1 MNGMNRKSWTRRQVL
16 KGAGVSLALPWLET
30 FAPRTAHAQAAAA
43 KRRYLMLYFPNGTAE
58 FWHPTGAGSGDS
70 WKLSPILEPLAPVK
84 KYVTVLQNVGYQTAL
99 QKPNPSHSQLG
110 AGIAT
115 CTVPDGATARNGI
128 SVDQVIANGLKAS
141 PASTT
146 VFPSLQVGL
155 STMDSYPDGQHPAH
169 SRSISWASPTQ
180 PLYKVINPQAVFDS
194 MLAPAMKAAGTA
206 GPLDPEAEKRRLL
219 KKSALDYVIEQS
231 TALKTR
237 LSRSDVTRMDQFLT
251 SVKNIEQRVSSTAA
265 TMTAGC
271 KVGTRPPQAYSV
283 SAFTGSGNGMV
294 ANGYNRNTH
303 ADVMIDLVVMALQCD
318 LTRVLT
324 FMLDDARS
332 DFPYLFLKLRNFT
345 DGGSVEAT
353 AGVSNGNISDGLS
366 GFHGLQHAGD
376 RNDGFATIG
385 HWLTQKASSLA
396 QKLMA
401 STEGATNI
409 LDNTTIHFGSGMHGG
424 NHQGIDVPLALI
436 GGHGGALK
444 KDTYLN
450 FTTPQLMQN
459 VHLTI
464 IQKAMG
470 VTSATSFAGSTGIV
484 PELVA

>member
-1 MNGMNRKSWTRRQVL
+1 VALS
-16 KGAGVSLALPWLET
+16 LPWLET
-30 FAPRTAHAQAAAA
+30 LAPRSARAQAAAA
-43 KRRYLMLYFPNGTAE
+43 KRRYVMLYFPNGTAE
-58 FWHPTGAGSGDS
+58 FWHPTGTGSGDT

-84 KYVTVLQNVGYQTAL
+84 KYVTVLQNVGYHPGL

-110 AGIAT
+110 AGIST
-115 CTVPDGATARNGI
+115 CTVPDPAPAVCRNAI
-128 SVDQVIANGLKAS
+128 SVDQVIANALKAD
-141 PASTT
+141 PATKT
-146 VFPSLQVGL
+146 VFPSLQLGL

-169 SRSISWASPTQ
+169 SRSISWASATQ

-194 MLAPAMKAAGTA
+194 MLAPAMAAAGTA
-206 GPLDPEAEKRRLL
+206 TAPDPAAERRRLL

-237 LSRSDVTRMDQFLT
+237 LSKSDVTRMDQFLT
-251 SVKNIEQRVSSTAA
+251 SVKNIEARVSATAS

-283 SAFTGSGNGMV
+283 STFTGSGQGMV
-294 ANGYNRNTH
+294 MNGYNRNTH
-303 ADVMIDLVVMALQCD
+303 ADVMIYLAVMALQCD
-318 LTRVLT
+318 LTRVMT

-353 AGVSNGNISDGLS
+353 SSVSNGNISDGLS

-376 RNDGFATIG
+376 RNDGFATIN
-385 HWLTQKASSLA
+385 HWLTQKASSFA

-401 STEGATNI
+401 STEGTTNV

-424 NHQGIDVPLALI
+424 NHAGVDVPIALI

-450 FTTPQLMQN
+450 FASAQMMQN

-464 IQKAMG
+464 MQKAFGM
-470 VTSATSFAGSTGIV
+470 TSTASFAGSTGIV

>member
-1 MNGMNRKSWTRRQVL
+1 MNRKSWSRRQVL
-16 KGAGVSLALPWLET
+16 KGAGVALSLPWLET
-30 FAPRTAHAQAAAA
+30 LAPRTARAQAAAA
-43 KRRYLMLYFPNGTAE
+43 KKRYMMLYFPNGTAE
-58 FWHPTGAGSGDS
+58 FWHPTGTGSGDT

-84 KYVTVLQNVGYQTAL
+84 KYVTVLQNVGYHAAL

-110 AGIAT
+110 AGIST
-115 CTVPDGATARNGI
+115 CTVPDPNPAVCRNAI
-128 SVDQVIANGLKAS
+128 SVDQVIANSLKTV
-141 PASTT
+141 PATTT
-146 VFPSLQVGL
+146 VFPSLQLGL

-169 SRSISWASPTQ
+169 SRSISWASATQ

-194 MLAPAMKAAGTA
+194 MLAPAQQAAGMT
-206 GPLDPEAEKRRLL
+206 GPTDPLAERRRLL

-231 TALKTR
+231 NALKTR
-237 LSRSDVTRMDQFLT
+237 LSKSDVTRMDQFLT
-251 SVKNIEQRVSSTAA
+251 SVRNIEQRVSATTA

-283 SAFTGSGNGMV
+283 STFTGSGNGTV

-303 ADVMIDLVVMALQCD
+303 ADVMIDLAIMAFQCD
-318 LTRVLT
+318 LTRVMT

-345 DGGSVEAT
+345 DGGSAEAT
-353 AGVSNGNISDGLS
+353 SSVTNGNISDGLA

-385 HWLTQKASSLA
+385 HWLTQKASSIA

-401 STEGATNI
+401 STEGTGNI

-424 NHQGIDVPLALI
+424 NHAGVDVPIALI

-450 FTTPQLMQN
+450 FATPQLMQN

-464 IQKAMG
+464 MQKAFGMTG
-470 VTSATSFAGSTGIV
+470 TASFAGSTGIV